1 MARPSQPTG
10 LTVEVSSNSIKISW
24 VANSESD
31 IKGYNVYNSTTSGG
45 GVSGYVK
52 LNNELVSTYNELKD
66 IVTNSTTTVE
76 IIGGQRVT
84 TVVDNITPTYFYAYN
99 HINLLE
105 EKTQYYVITAVNNS
119 DEESLYSI
127 EVYGIPLIITTSIVE
142 YPVRTANDVSLS
154 MITKVLDRQ
163 PNIDVKPGTMTRDLH
178 IDPHASEFGSLYI
191 YIDFLVKSQ
200 SFITLLNIDDPNN
213 TGTSIAVSDSTY
225 KQQLKDALQL
235 ATDADVQNV
244 IDFAFDALA
253 GNFKVYRNSAT
264 ASVGEVV
271 FYTTIEPTAT
281 ITVPQGTVISTT
293 ATSAKP
299 AINFET
305 LSEVRMI
312 ISSIDSYYNPATQR
326 YEVTASVQAIDVG
339 EQTNVASNTI
349 TNSTFTQ
356 LQVTNIKP
364 TEGGQ
369 DRESNNHFASR
380 AMLAFTGLDVGTQN
394 GYLKTAI
401 ETQYVQD
408 VLVVDA
414 GHPLMQRDY
423 DPVRGRHLYGKVD
436 IYFKGNVIESHSDT
450 FGFLFAGTYR
460 EDMSISSSIIESAA
474 SATNMRIY
482 SVNPDVS
489 AIYPIY
495 YIQEIINVTKSDS
508 FDLTGNFT
516 LFKNAV
522 ELLKSKY
529 TLNLTTGEIEL
540 VNALTVGDSITA
552 DYEYKVDVT
561 GEIVLAAA
569 IGGEVSVFLDAT
581 SLGKNV
587 SIFTD
592 EIYLN
597 RINTFSIDPSTN
609 EITILPRHVYHT
621 ADAIKITSTGTMPS
635 PLIASTT
642 YYVIKITNTRIK
654 LATTAANAIAGIA
667 IDILTSGVGTLYIQ
681 PATAITL
688 LRDVD
693 YKIYYKTVGAQLRG
707 KIIFSFISFPT
718 GLVSGDAITADY
730 KYVEPVIG
738 EVVIASASGG
748 ETTAQL
754 ANGNIVEAINIESNG
769 SYIDINNTNAIN
781 SIIDILPSDI
791 IRMTYKYKNTSPV
804 IFSDQPVEDII
815 SVVTMD
821 GDVLEENVHYVFNK
835 VDDIL
840 LEGNSTKTS
849 RSIQLMYDAN
859 TGLPKGQLLENTDSV
874 SLPAN
879 EYVTLSKKGIDEN
892 TIVVTNLAETIT
904 YVLNNDY
911 LLMMP
916 DTTFNYMSIA
926 RSITS
931 SITSGQTVKVS
942 YKYGEPVTVTYNINS
957 LIGPLQEKIDV
968 KRHVTADVLV
978 KLANKIDV
986 DLEFTVKLKF
996 GASSP
1001 VVKDLLASN
1010 IGAIFNQKKMGQRI
1024 SQSDIIAVIDDSKGV
1039 DYVVLP
1045 LTKMV
1050 VSDGTHIAN
1059 EQIPKNSVWSVHLVN
1074 IVTAYKTI
1082 SGILQYSTAG
1092 SASDSS
1098 KFWRISEDD
1107 VALTLVNSAAEVA
1120 GGASRGYIANDGT
1133 VYVSTRANDNPAA
1146 HVITVAYNVSGE
1158 SGTHD
1163 IVTTDLDY
1171 LNLNSLTIHT
1181 I

>member
-1 MARPSQPTG
+1 MSRPSQPTG

-31 IKGYNVYNSTTSGG
+31 IKGYNIYNSTTSGG

-52 LNNELVSTYNELKD
+52 LNNELISIYSELKD
-66 IVTNSTTTVE
+66 IVTNSTTSVE
-76 IIGGQRVT
+76 IIGGQRKT
-84 TVVDNITPTYFYAYN
+84 TTIETVTPTYFYSYN
-99 HINLLE
+99 HANLLE
-105 EKTQYYVITAVNNS
+105 EKNQYYVVTAVNNT

-127 EVYGIPLIITTSIVE
+127 EVYGIPLIITTSIVN
-142 YPVRTANDVSLS
+142 YPVRTSSDVSLS

-163 PNIDVKPGTMTRDLH
+163 PKIDIKPGTMTRDLH
-178 IDPHASEFGSLYI
+178 IDPHASEFGNLYI

-225 KQQLKDALQL
+225 KQQLKAALQL
-235 ATDADVQNV
+235 ATDADVQSV
-244 IDFAFDALA
+244 IDFAFDSLA
-253 GNFKVYRNSAT
+253 ANFKVYRGSAT
-264 ASVGEVV
+264 ASIGEVE

-281 ITVPQGTVISTT
+281 ITVPQGSVISTT

-299 AINFET
+299 AINFKT
-305 LSEVRMI
+305 LSEVKMI

-326 YEVTASVQAIDVG
+326 YEVSASVQAVDVG

-356 LQVTNIKP
+356 LQVTNVKP

-380 AMLAFTGLDVGTQN
+380 AMLAFTGLDVGTKD

-401 ETQYVQD
+401 ETQYVED

-423 DPVRGRHLYGKVD
+423 DPIRAKHLYGKVD
-436 IYFKGNVIESHSDT
+436 IYFKGNVLESHTDT
-450 FGFLFAGTYR
+450 FGFLFNGVHR
-460 EDMSISSSIIESAA
+460 EDMEIDVSTIESAT

-482 SVNPDVS
+482 TINPDVS
-489 AIYPIY
+489 ITYPIY
-495 YIQEIINVTKSDS
+495 YIQEIINVTKSES
-508 FDLTGNFT
+508 YDLTGNFT

-529 TLNLTTGEIEL
+529 TLNLVTGEIEL
-540 VNALTVGDSITA
+540 VSALTVGDSITA
-552 DYEYKVDVT
+552 DYEYKVDIVN
-561 GEIVLAAA
+561 EIVLAAA
-569 IGGEVSVFLDAT
+569 VGTENYVFLDAT

-587 SIFTD
+587 SIFSD
-592 EIYLN
+592 KIYLN

-609 EITILPRHVYHT
+609 ELTILPRHVYHT
-621 ADAIKITSTGTMPS
+621 ADAIKITSSSTMPS
-635 PLIASTT
+635 PLIADTV

-654 LATTAANAIAGIA
+654 LATTAANANAGIA
-667 IDILTSGVGTLYIQ
+667 IDILTSGVGTLHIQ
-681 PATAITL
+681 PAIAITL
-688 LRDVD
+688 VRDID
-693 YKIYYKTVGAQLRG
+693 YKIYYKTVGLQLRG
-707 KIIFSFISFPT
+707 KVTFSFISFPA
-718 GLVSGDAITADY
+718 GLVSGDVVTADY
-730 KYVEPVIG
+730 KYVEPIIG

-754 ANGNIVEAINIESNG
+754 ANGNVVEAVDIESNG
-769 SYIDINNTNAIN
+769 TFVDINNTNAIN
-781 SIIDILPSDI
+781 SAINMLSTDT

-804 IFSDQPVEDII
+804 IFPDQPVEDII
-815 SVVTMD
+815 SVITMD
-821 GDVLEENVHYVFNK
+821 GDILQEGTQYVFNK
-835 VDDIL
+835 VDDML
-840 LEGNSTKTS
+840 LDGNSTKTS
-849 RSIQLMYDAN
+849 RSIQLLYDASA
-859 TGLPKGQLLENTDSV
+859 GLPKGQLLENTDSI

-879 EYVTLSKKGIDEN
+879 EYVDLSKKGIDEN
-892 TIVVTNLAETIT
+892 TIVVTNLTDTIT

-911 LLMMP
+911 LLMMS
-916 DTTFNYMSIA
+916 DTAFNYISIA

-957 LIGPLQEKIDV
+957 LIGPLQQKIDV
-968 KRHVTADVLV
+968 KRHITADVLV

-1001 VVKDLLASN
+1001 VVKDTLANN
-1010 IGAIFNQKKMGQRI
+1010 ISAIFNQKKMGQRI
-1024 SQSDIIAVIDDSKGV
+1024 SQSDVIAVIDDTKGI
-1039 DYVVLP
+1039 DYIVLP
-1045 LTKMV
+1045 LTKMII
-1050 VSDGTHIAN
+1050 SDGTHIAN
-1059 EQIPKNSVWSVHLVN
+1059 EQIPKNAVWSIHLAST
-1074 IVTAYKTI
+1074 VTAYKTI
-1082 SGILQYSTAG
+1082 AGILQYNTAG
-1092 SASDSS
+1092 STSDSS

-1107 VALTLVNSAAEVA
+1107 VALTLVNSANEVA
-1120 GGASRGYIANDGT
+1120 NGAGRGYIASDGT
-1133 VYVSTRANDNPAA
+1133 VYISTRANDNPAA
-1146 HVITVAYNVSGE
+1146 HIITVAYNVHGE
-1158 SGTHD
+1158 TGCHD
-1163 IVTTDLDY
+1163 VVTTDLDY
-1171 LNLNSLTIHT
+1171 LNLNSLIIHT